1 MSAAGR
7 AFAISILACA
17 AGLAPAAGAQG
28 RSLPTYEPQQR
39 ARTGL
44 DTCLK
49 TEVMKNATC
58 VRKCEKGFRL
68 DLSETRPRCI
78 GLTPDAR
85 YTPPS
90 PSYQPAP
97 ADPSRKRPASGGM
110 G

>member
-1 MSAAGR
+1 MSARGR
-7 AFAISILACA
+7 AFAIVILAGA

-49 TEVMKNATC
+49 TEVMRNAAC
-58 VRKCEKGFRL
+58 VRKCESGFRM
-68 DLSETRPRCI
+68 DLSGTRPRCI
-78 GLTPDAR
+78 GLKPDAK
-85 YTPPS
+85 YTPPP

-97 ADPSRKRPASGGM
+97 ADPSRKRPAQGGM